1 MNGGLLT
8 LIGLVAGV
16 AAGLGLSAG
25 PPATAEA
32 AAAIC
37 RPVGKLWLSALQMT
51 VLPLVVAT
59 LITGVAEVADVA
71 QTGRLAR
78 RALAWIVGLSSAAA
92 VLAVMLARA
101 AFSALPRG
109 PDLAGIFSHASP
121 LPPQPTGMRD
131 WLASLPD
138 NVVAAAANGAI
149 APVVVFTLAFA
160 LALSQLET
168 ARRTA
173 VTDVTRSVAAAMTVL
188 IGWILTAAPV
198 GVFAL
203 ALPLTANSG
212 GRALGG
218 LGSYVAVLVA
228 VYLLITAAVYLIAIG
243 PGRSLRRF
251 AAAALP
257 AQCVAAGTQSSL
269 ASLPAM
275 LEAAARFG
283 CPAGI
288 AGLTLPLAVS
298 LFRITSPAQYLVVAE
313 FIAWT
318 QGIHLS
324 WHTLAV
330 LVPLAVV
337 ISLGSVGL
345 PGQASFMGTHLP
357 IVQAAGLPLEPL
369 GLLLAVDVIPDVA
382 ATVGNVTGDLALT
395 ARVATAGIGEAVAEA
410 GATVPRRG

>member
-8 LIGLVAGV
+8 LTGLLAGAAAGV
-16 AAGLGLSAG
+16 ALSGG
-25 PPATAEA
+25 PPAVADA
-32 AAAIC
+32 AAGIC
-37 RPVGKLWLSALQMT
+37 RPIGRLWLSALQMT

-78 RALAWIVGLSSAAA
+78 RALAWIVGLSAAA
-92 VLAVMLARA
+92 ALLAAGLARA
-101 AFSALPRG
+101 AFAALPRG
-109 PDLAGIFSHASP
+109 PDLARIFAHGAE
-121 LPPQPTGMRD
+121 PPPRPAGLAD
-131 WLASLPD
+131 WLSRLPD

-160 LALSQLET
+160 LALSRLDAQ
-168 ARRTA
+168 RRTA
-173 VTDVTRSVAAAMTVL
+173 VTDVTRSVAMAMTEL
-188 IGWILTAAPV
+188 IGWILAAAPL

-203 ALPLTANSG
+203 ALPLTAASG

-218 LGSYVAVLVA
+218 LGSYVAVLVG
-228 VYLLITAAVYLIAIG
+228 VYLVITATAYLLAVG
-243 PGRSLRRF
+243 PGVRLRRF

-275 LEAAARFG
+275 LESSAAFG
-283 CPAGI
+283 CPPGI
-288 AGLTLPLAVS
+288 AGLTLPVAVS
-298 LFRITSPAQYLVVAE
+298 LCRITSPAQYLVVSE

-318 QGIHLS
+318 QGVELG
-324 WHTLAV
+324 WHTLAM

-382 ATVGNVTGDLALT
+382 ATVGNVTGDLALV
-395 ARVATAGIGEAVAEA
+395 ARVSAGEGR
-410 GATVPRRG
+410 PP